1 MAGIKAKQFE
11 VFKIGTDMLKMNNWD
26 LTISKDKAMSLNL
39 LVSLFDSQMFDLI
52 NQILKERGIK
62 PPKRDYTR
70 YVMSVVNDGKKRC
83 KKDFKRALE
92 GFKVN
97 GVEFKRFVGTTG
109 GLKANSVIFVNA
121 KILDELNRRCEC
133 GRNKDLPVVPAK
145 YEAYKALTCS
155 ASQKICEPN
164 GILVVSDVITQYV
177 TDVIDIDEGKN
188 GEPIVAHKTIDAE
201 NNASDGY
208 NLCTYDY
215 MKRVSESLGIDY
227 VTSGVCLRNAYCK
240 GMLYAFPIVE
250 FCEKYLGDYFV
261 KDIWGNFVDIRTVDM
276 ILTESSLKFWSS
288 YTSAEDYINQYRSH
302 GYSFRVTKIIGH
314 ELENTRELN
323 YQYLQSYEFSDED
336 IEELCKPTVDYL
348 TGSLC
353 GNYEQTLKF
362 LGIKHENENMLIPKE
377 TWQKALLLGE
387 EMINEPNI
395 IYHINKLINKK
406 IDNAK
411 IGKLICQGNYQQV
424 SGDPFLLMQHIC
436 GLKET
441 GLLKAKEC
449 YSSYW
454 VEKDIAELVVF
465 RSPMIGHNNI
475 RKMTTVNTDD
485 TRYWYQYMNNVFIL
499 NGFDSSCMALSG
511 CDYDGDSVF
520 STNNNVLIRC
530 YKELPAINC
539 IQHNAAKQII
549 TEENVVESNF
559 KGFGNNVGSITNR
572 ATAMFSVQA
581 QFDKHTKEYKE
592 LEYRIICTQ
601 KHQQDSIDSIKG
613 IEFTPMAKHWYN
625 YKDCQNDYQKSICC
639 EKKPYFMIYRY
650 DQEKTDYRKFVK
662 DNNRQCMVDYGIDI
676 KTLLTTP
683 HEELTK
689 EQQDTVKW
697 YNKFNP
703 VDMNLC
709 TINKIC
715 FYIESVI
722 KEYKSTLKER
732 TIDYNVFK
740 VKRRCTQ
747 KHKDDLLQLMN
758 IYTSHN
764 ESYLE
769 QYRKSPST
777 TPKPLIDF
785 VETYILSRA
794 IEICPNDDER
804 WNIILDLC
812 NTVKDIEQKDFCWI
826 LLVDIL
832 QRREESGEVNI

>member
-1 MAGIKAKQFE
+1 MAGIKANQFE
-11 VFKIGTDMLKMNNWD
+11 IFKIGTDMLKMNDWD
-26 LTISKDKAMSLNL
+26 LKLSKDKAMSLNL

-52 NQILKERGIK
+52 RQILEERGIN
-62 PPKRDYTR
+62 PPKKDYTR

-83 KKDFKRALE
+83 RKDFKRALQ

-109 GLKANSVIFVNA
+109 GLKNNSVIFVNSS
-121 KILDELNRRCEC
+121 ILGELNRRCEC
-133 GRNKDLPVVPAK
+133 GRNVDLPVVPAK

-164 GILVVSDVITQYV
+164 GILIVSDNIIPIT
-177 TDVIDIDEGKN
+177 TDVIDIDEGEH
-188 GEPIVAHKTIDAE
+188 GEPIVAYKNISVN
-201 NNASDGY
+201 NNASDGF

-250 FCEKYLGDYFV
+250 FCEKYLGSYIV
-261 KDIWGNFVDIRTVDM
+261 KDIWGNDVDIRTVDM

-288 YTSAEDYINQYRSH
+288 YTSSENYIEQYRSH
-302 GYSFRVTKIIGH
+302 GYGFRVTKIIGH
-314 ELENTRELN
+314 ELEDTRELN
-323 YQYLQSYEFSDED
+323 YQYLQSYKFTDDD
-336 IEELCKPTVDYL
+336 IKELCQPTVDYL

-353 GNYEQTLKF
+353 GDYDQTLRF
-362 LGIKHENENMLIPKE
+362 LGIKDENDNNLMPKE

-387 EMINEPNI
+387 QMINEPNI

-411 IGKLICQGNYQQV
+411 IGKLICNGNYQQV
-424 SGDPFLLMQHIC
+424 SGDPFALMQHIC
-436 GLKET
+436 GLEVT

-449 YSSYW
+449 YSDYW
-454 VEKDIAELVVF
+454 SNRDIDDVVVF

-475 RKMTTVNTDD
+475 RRMTVKNNADVN
-485 TRYWYQYMNNVFIL
+485 YWYQYMSNVFIL
-499 NGFDSSCMALSG
+499 NGFDSACMALSG

-520 STNNNVLIRC
+520 STNNNVLLRR
-530 YKELPAINC
+530 YEELPAINC
-539 IQHNAAKQII
+539 VQHNAAKQII
-549 TEENVVESNF
+549 TEENIVKSNF
-559 KGFGNNVGSITNR
+559 NGFGNNVGSITNR

-581 QFDKHTKEYKE
+581 QFDKHSKEYKE

-613 IEFTPMAKHWYN
+613 IEFTPMAQYWYDYRACN
-625 YKDCQNDYQKSICC
+625 SDYQKSICC

-650 DQEKTDYRKFVK
+650 EKEKTEYRKFVK
-662 DNNRQCMVDYGIDI
+662 DNNVQCMADYGISI
-676 KTLLTTP
+676 KELLTTP
-683 HEELTK
+683 HEQLTE
-689 EQQDTVKW
+689 EQKNTVKW

-715 FYIESVI
+715 FYLESVI
-722 KEYKSTLKER
+722 KDYKSTFKER
-732 TIDYNVFK
+732 TIDYAQFK

-747 KHKDDLLQLMN
+747 EHKDQLKYLMGV
-758 IYTSHN
+758 YTTHN
-764 ESYLE
+764 QSYLK
-769 QYRKSPST
+769 QASKSPST
-777 TPKPLIDF
+777 TPKPLIGF
-785 VETYILSRA
+785 VEDYIIERA

-804 WNIILDLC
+804 WNIILELC
-812 NTVKDIEQKDFCWI
+812 NEVKDIEQKDYCWI
-826 LLVDIL
+826 LLADIMT
-832 QRREESGEVNI
+832 RRETNE

>member
-1 MAGIKAKQFE
+1 MAGIKANQFE
-11 VFKIGTDMLKMNNWD
+11 IFKIGTDMLKMNDWD
-26 LTISKDKAMSLNL
+26 LKISKDKAMSLNL

-52 NQILKERGIK
+52 RQILEERGIN
-62 PPKRDYTR
+62 PPKKDYTR

-83 KKDFKRALE
+83 RKDFKRALQ

-109 GLKANSVIFVNA
+109 GLKNNSVIFVNSS
-121 KILDELNRRCEC
+121 ILDELNRRCEC
-133 GRNKDLPVVPAK
+133 GRNVDLPVVPAK

-164 GILVVSDVITQYV
+164 GILIVSDNIIPIT
-177 TDVIDIDEGKN
+177 TDVIDIDEGEH
-188 GEPIVAHKTIDAE
+188 GEPIVAYKNISVN
-201 NNASDGY
+201 NNASDGF

-250 FCEKYLGDYFV
+250 FCEKYLGSYIV
-261 KDIWGNFVDIRTVDM
+261 KDIWGNDVDIRTIDM

-288 YTSAEDYINQYRSH
+288 YTSSENYIEQYRSH
-302 GYSFRVTKIIGH
+302 GYGFRVTKIIGH
-314 ELENTRELN
+314 ELEDTRELN
-323 YQYLQSYEFSDED
+323 YQYLQSYKFTDDD
-336 IEELCKPTVDYL
+336 IKELCQPTVDYL

-353 GNYEQTLKF
+353 GDYDQTLRF
-362 LGIKHENENMLIPKE
+362 LGMKDENNNNNNLMPKE

-387 EMINEPNI
+387 QMINEPNI

-411 IGKLICQGNYQQV
+411 IGKLICNGNYQQV
-424 SGDPFLLMQHIC
+424 SGDPFALMQHIC
-436 GLKET
+436 GLEVT
-441 GLLKAKEC
+441 GLLNAKEC
-449 YSSYW
+449 YSDYW
-454 VEKDIAELVVF
+454 SNRDIDDVVVF

-475 RKMTTVNTDD
+475 RRMTVKNNADVN
-485 TRYWYQYMNNVFIL
+485 YWYQYMSNVFIL
-499 NGFDSSCMALSG
+499 NGFDSACMALSG

-520 STNNNVLIRC
+520 STNNNVLLRR
-530 YKELPAINC
+530 YEELPAINC
-539 IQHNAAKQII
+539 VQHNAAKQII
-549 TEENVVESNF
+549 TEENIVKSNF
-559 KGFGNNVGSITNR
+559 NGFGNNVGSITNR

-581 QFDKHTKEYKE
+581 QFDKHSKEYKE

-613 IEFTPMAKHWYN
+613 IEFTPMAQYWYDYRACN
-625 YKDCQNDYQKSICC
+625 SDYQKSICC

-650 DQEKTDYRKFVK
+650 EKEKTEYRKFVK
-662 DNNRQCMVDYGIDI
+662 DNNVQCMADYGISI
-676 KTLLTTP
+676 KELLTTP
-683 HEELTK
+683 YEQLTEEQK
-689 EQQDTVKW
+689 NTVKW

-715 FYIESVI
+715 FYLESVI
-722 KEYKSTLKER
+722 KDYKSTFKER
-732 TIDYNVFK
+732 TIDYTQFK

-747 KHKDDLLQLMN
+747 EHKDQLKELMN
-758 IYTSHN
+758 VYTTHN
-764 ESYLE
+764 QSYIK
-769 QYRKSPST
+769 QHQDDST
-777 TPKPLIDF
+777 TATTMLVRF
-785 VETYILSRA
+785 VEDYIVERA

-812 NTVKDIEQKDFCWI
+812 NEVKDVEQKDYCWI
-826 LLVDIL
+826 LLADIIT
-832 QRREESGEVNI
+832 RREVNE